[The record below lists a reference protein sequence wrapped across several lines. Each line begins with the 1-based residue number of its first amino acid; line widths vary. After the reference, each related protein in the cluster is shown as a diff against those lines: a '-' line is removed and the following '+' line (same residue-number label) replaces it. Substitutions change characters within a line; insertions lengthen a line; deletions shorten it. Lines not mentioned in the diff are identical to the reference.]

1 MMSRSP
7 SGPQPS
13 RLAGCLV
20 ISCGR
25 EKAAEVIHGVPHG
38 STKHPQG
45 PEQDRALS
53 PGQPAMLKACPGSPE
68 TLCGLGA
75 GGRGGREKQEQLQGW
90 GWLAAAEGSRPQQSA
105 GTGAGWE
112 QHSPYSSWKEA
123 AHQKHPA
130 ASSPASTAAA
140 LPAGSNRAS
149 GVRTSCLALSWL
161 GGKLL
166 SSCIINFK
174 GHCPFKMNN
183 LPSKGFISPRSR
195 TPTSLDLQPH
205 RHEMYF

>member
-1 MMSRSP
+1 MECHVAPQSIPRARSRR
-7 SGPQPS
+7 GH
-13 RLAGCLV
+13 C
-20 ISCGR
+20 
-25 EKAAEVIHGVPHG
+25 
-38 STKHPQG
+38 PQG
-45 PEQDRALS
+45 SLRCSKPARGALRH
-53 PGQPAMLKACPGSPE
+53 
-68 TLCGLGA
+68 CGLGA
-75 GGRGGREKQEQLQGW
+75 GGRGGMEKQEQLQGW

-112 QHSPYSSWKEA
+112 QHSPYSSWKET